1 MTTTRA
7 TTNLAYDDY
16 GAGTPVVL
24 LHGLTFDRRTWRPI
38 TDRLQGA
45 VRSVAIDLPAQGDSG
60 GVPAPPEEVAAAVH
74 DLVDTLALERPVMVG
89 HSMSAGLAAVYAA
102 RYPSRGVVL
111 IDNGPD
117 IRPFAQLAQRLEPA
131 LRGPGFAEV
140 WRTFE
145 DSLGLERI
153 PEPIHSLVLEAH
165 VVDQDVVV
173 GYWETLLRTD
183 PEELQAYVDTLL
195 HRLTVPCLAVFGR
208 PITHSEHERF
218 GWLPD
223 VRLEEWAADGH
234 FVHLVEPD
242 RFAARLLQFVDHCT
256 ATDNGSVVTKLTP
269 TVSTGDDHEIG
280 RR

>member
-1 MTTTRA
+1 
-7 TTNLAYDDY
+7 
-16 GAGTPVVL
+16 
-24 LHGLTFDRRTWRPI
+24 
-38 TDRLQGA
+38 
-45 VRSVAIDLPAQGDSG
+45 
-60 GVPAPPEEVAAAVH
+60 
-74 DLVDTLALERPVMVG
+74 
-89 HSMSAGLAAVYAA
+89 
-102 RYPSRGVVL
+102 
-111 IDNGPD
+111 
-117 IRPFAQLAQRLEPA
+117 
-131 LRGPGFAEV
+131 
-140 WRTFE
+140 
-145 DSLGLERI
+145 
-153 PEPIHSLVLEAH
+153 
-165 VVDQDVVV
+165 VDQDVVV

-183 PEELQAYVDTLL
+183 PEALQACVDTLL